1 MNPRSLFVLGAVS
14 VLFGCGSSEEPY
26 KATPA
31 WSGRKAN
38 VPAPPPLPSQPIKA
52 GDAYTV
58 YGTVHHMRSRIH
70 GAEVTGKEIAI
81 VGYIIES
88 NISTAPPCAV
98 HKTGKKDPEDCLNI
112 PIPSFTIADTKDAKP
127 TDAKTPRIRVMGWAA
142 NFANVFEAMEKYKN
156 LKEAPKE
163 LYKDELWAVDVPYP
177 LPAVGA
183 KVKVTGKYGV
193 NFSKSS
199 NGIVADPLNGIM
211 TYGKIEVLEPAPEP
225 AAFSKEAGGGAA
237 PGKGG
242 KAVAQKK

>member
-38 VPAPPPLPSQPIKA
+38 LPAPPSLPSQPIKA

-183 KVKVTGKYGV
+183 KVKVTARTSFGRARPRASRCAIRAV
-193 NFSKSS
+193 S
-199 NGIVADPLNGIM
+199 AR
-211 TYGKIEVLEPAPEP
+211 VLPVPAPASISTGP
-225 AAFSKEAGGGAA
+225 SSVSTASRCAGFS
-237 PGKGG
+237 PCR
-242 KAVAQKK
+242 